1 MPKGVCRLFVS
12 GSCNKA
18 PHPSG
23 RQYTIPPYPSVG
35 SPRACRGVCT
45 LARSRNPEPLRS
57 KTSDSDNPIKGME
70 PSDVLPPASGGPA
83 ASADCGGI
91 CGSATGERH
100 NTMIKSACCKGM
112 PYRPEGN
119 GHIRRRHSGAP
130 GPTRSAAI
138 RRTAIRSAPHD
149 RRTLHVV
156 PRPEPRTVPAKR
168 RRYDVPGRR
177 TDPTAVRREARSREH
192 PRKQLRRSRNAAPC
206 RRRIPASSPGSVPA
220 PPALLPA
227 SCAPPCPKTAHRR
240 RKCPAGNDVRPDA
253 VQPHGPPCMLPKAHA
268 SVQINLAF
276 PPACTIFEAQ
286 TTCS

>member
-1 MPKGVCRLFVS
+1 MHPRPLSEPGAASQQDKRLGQSDQRDGTIRCPTACIWRTGRICRL
-12 GSCNKA
+12 
-18 PHPSG
+18 
-23 RQYTIPPYPSVG
+23 RRRMRI
-35 SPRACRGVCT
+35 SP
-45 LARSRNPEPLRS
+45 
-57 KTSDSDNPIKGME
+57 
-70 PSDVLPPASGGPA
+70 
-83 ASADCGGI
+83 
-91 CGSATGERH
+91 GERH

-119 GHIRRRHSGAP
+119 GHIRRRHSGSP

-156 PRPEPRTVPAKR
+156 PRPETRTVPAKR

-206 RRRIPASSPGSVPA
+206 RRRIPASSPGSIPA

-253 VQPHGPPCMLPKAHA
+253 VHPHGPPCMLPKAHA